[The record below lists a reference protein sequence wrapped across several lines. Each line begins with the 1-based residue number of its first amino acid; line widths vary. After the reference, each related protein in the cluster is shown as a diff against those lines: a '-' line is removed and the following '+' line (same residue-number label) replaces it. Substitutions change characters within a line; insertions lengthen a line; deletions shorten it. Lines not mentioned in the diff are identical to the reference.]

1 VLDTICK
8 LGLPL
13 VSTPVKLGLKPI
25 QTLKTAKAI
34 RRAHQAYRRNHEEP
48 VMYKIMQANIQL
60 AA

>member
-1 VLDTICK
+1 VLDTIRK

-25 QTLKTAKAI
+25 QTPKTAKAI
-34 RRAHQAYRRNHEEP
+34 CQAHQAYRCNYKEL
-48 VMYKIMQANIQL
+48 VMCKIMQANIQL